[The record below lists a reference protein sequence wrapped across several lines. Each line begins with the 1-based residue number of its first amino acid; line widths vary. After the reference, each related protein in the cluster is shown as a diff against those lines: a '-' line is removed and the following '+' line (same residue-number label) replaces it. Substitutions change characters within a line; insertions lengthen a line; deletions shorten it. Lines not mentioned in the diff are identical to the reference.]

1 MIETAYRISPQ
12 REPYRPG
19 APLRDP
25 AYLAWIRSQPCAV
38 KTCRA
43 TFIEAAHTGNRG
55 LSQKASDRDA
65 IPLCHKHH
73 MTAPNAYHR
82 GRRAFER
89 AYRLNIPA
97 LIRELNEWYNVERIT
112 AA

>member
-1 MIETAYRISPQ
+1 
-12 REPYRPG
+12 
-19 APLRDP
+19 
-25 AYLAWIRSQPCAV
+25 
-38 KTCRA
+38 
-43 TFIEAAHTGNRG
+43 
-55 LSQKASDRDA
+55 
-65 IPLCHKHH
+65 
-73 MTAPNAYHR
+73 MTAPSAYHR